1 MTVEILSD
9 GCTEVLMIRKRVK
22 NINLRVSKG
31 RVVCTFPYGV
41 DKKYVREFLERK
53 SDWITQVSEKQKS
66 QNNYLMDCIR
76 KNDKL
81 QLLGS
86 LYTIVEREDKKNIV
100 EIMGDT
106 ILLSVKDIND
116 EELKDRVLAKWWKE
130 LAYISFD
137 SLVDKWLMLLNENN
151 FVKPEIG
158 IRKMK
163 SRWGSCN
170 KTKGKITF
178 NEYLLKAEVKAIE
191 YVVLHELA
199 HLKIKAHDKSFY
211 TFIQKY
217 MPDYKM
223 RKKAL
228 MNDLLQQ

>member
-1 MTVEILSD
+1 MTVEILSN

-41 DKKYVREFLERK
+41 DKKYVRDFLERK

-116 EELKDRVLAKWWKE
+116 EELKDRVLGKWWKE

-137 SLVDKWLMLLNENN
+137 SLVDKWLM
-151 FVKPEIG
+151 
-158 IRKMK
+158 
-163 SRWGSCN
+163 
-170 KTKGKITF
+170 
-178 NEYLLKAEVKAIE
+178 
-191 YVVLHELA
+191 
-199 HLKIKAHDKSFY
+199 
-211 TFIQKY
+211 
-217 MPDYKM
+217 
-223 RKKAL
+223 
-228 MNDLLQQ
+228 

>member
-199 HLKIKAHDKSFY
+199 HLKIKAHDK
-211 TFIQKY
+211 
-217 MPDYKM
+217 
-223 RKKAL
+223 
-228 MNDLLQQ
+228 

>member
-1 MTVEILSD
+1 MTVEILSN

-106 ILLSVKDIND
+106 IILSVRDIND

-137 SLVDKWLMLLNENN
+137 SLVDKWLMILNDNN

-199 HLKIKAHDKSFY
+199 HLKIKAHDKLFY

-217 MPDYKM
+217 MPDYKI
-223 RKKAL
+223 RKEAL
-228 MNDLLQQ
+228 MNDLLQ